1 MKIID
6 MLKEKQEL
14 MEELSSDDI
23 YGFPQVIEGTTDTEK
38 KRFRE
43 FQQKTKRFN
52 EICDALHTAYSQT
65 RISVPYYGDISLA
78 TAKEYFM
85 GHCYSEYCSED
96 EECLMIDNCNFLYKA
111 NNIVRA
117 NMFSE
122 DEPER
127 NVFSSPLSMGMM
139 CNQSTPPTK
148 KRDYNR
154 EFMANTY
161 IELKVAIMK
170 AIAET
175 DV

>member
-14 MEELSSDDI
+14 MEELSSGDI
-23 YGFPQVIEGTTDTEK
+23 CGFPQVIEGTTDTEK

-85 GHCYSEYCSED
+85 GNCYSEYCCED

-111 NNIVRA
+111 NSVVKSH
-117 NMFSE
+117 MFSK
-122 DEPER
+122 DESER
-127 NVFSSPLSMGMM
+127 DVFDNPFPMGMM
-139 CNQSTPPTK
+139 CNHSTPQSK